1 MNLYVFMIVFVCGV
15 EVLDL
20 MGKMSQRAKKDG
32 YIVAMAPMESYLDP
46 STSLFSL

>member
-1 MNLYVFMIVFVCGV
+1 MYVFMFILVFVCGV

-20 MGKMSQRAKKDG
+20 MGKMSQRAKKDR

-46 STSLFSL
+46 TTSMFSL